1 MMENK
6 RKRGLGRGLSALIGN
21 EPIVAPQ
28 AEQET
33 VVAEKQEV
41 KEPEIREVIKE
52 VIKEVEVVKEVEVI
66 KEGVQMMD
74 IYQVEPDRSQPRQNF
89 DDEKLDELT
98 ESIKQYGV
106 LQPLI
111 VQKKD
116 GFYQIIAGERR
127 WRAARNAGLDK
138 VPVIIKEYNSEE
150 TLAISLIENIQRED
164 LSPIEEALAYKRLM
178 EDHQLKQEEVAE
190 KVGKSRSAIANF
202 LRLLNLDET
211 VQGMV
216 ADGKISA
223 GHAKV
228 LLGVDSK
235 EKQKKLAQ
243 LTIEQE
249 LSVRQLEK
257 MVQAVKKPKKE
268 DETDPVEALIYQ
280 SIGQKMQDI
289 LGTKVNII
297 QGKRKGKIEIEYYSP
312 DDLERILDMM
322 NQIGQQ

>member
-1 MMENK
+1 
-6 RKRGLGRGLSALIGN
+6 LAYATYPSLSLI
-21 EPIVAPQ
+21 EFKKDCI
-28 AEQET
+28 T
-33 VVAEKQEV
+33 
-41 KEPEIREVIKE
+41 
-52 VIKEVEVVKEVEVI
+52 
-66 KEGVQMMD
+66 
-74 IYQVEPDRSQPRQNF
+74 F
-89 DDEKLDELT
+89 DDEKLEELT

-127 WRAARNAGLDK
+127 WRAAKNAGLDQ
-138 VPVIIKEYNSEE
+138 VPVIVKEYNSEE

-178 EDHQLKQEEVAE
+178 EEHQLKQEEVAE

-202 LRLLNLDET
+202 LRLLNLEES

-216 ADGKISA
+216 ADGRLSA

-228 LLGVDSK
+228 LLGIDSK
-235 EKQKKLAQ
+235 EKQKKLAE
-243 LTIEQE
+243 LTIQEE

-257 MVQAVKKPKKE
+257 LVQTEKKPKKE
-268 DETDPVEALIYQ
+268 DETDPVEDLIYQ
-280 SIGQKMQDI
+280 SIGQRMQDI

-312 DDLERILDMM
+312 DDLERILDMI

>member
-1 MMENK
+1 MENK

-21 EPIVAPQ
+21 EPVVAPQ
-28 AEQET
+28 AEQAKTT
-33 VVAEKQEV
+33 VEKPEA

-89 DDEKLDELT
+89 DDEKLEELT

-127 WRAARNAGLDK
+127 WRAARNAGLEK
-138 VPVIIKEYNSEE
+138 VPVIIKDYNSEE

-164 LSPIEEALAYKRLM
+164 LSPIEEALAYRRLM

-202 LRLLNLDET
+202 LRLLNLEES

-216 ADGKISA
+216 ADGKLSA

-228 LLGVDSK
+228 LLGVEDK

-268 DETDPVEALIYQ
+268 EETDPVEALIYQ

-297 QGKRKGKIEIEYYSP
+297 QGKKKGKIEIEYYSP
-312 DDLERILDMM
+312 DDLERILDMIS
-322 NQIGQQ
+322 QIEQK

>member
-1 MMENK
+1 MENK

-21 EPIVAPQ
+21 DAAIAPQ
-28 AEQET
+28 AVQEEQP
-33 VVAEKQEV
+33 AKQQIKEEEPKV
-41 KEPEIREVIKE
+41 KEVIKE
-52 VIKEVEVVKEVEVI
+52 VIKEVEVVRG
-66 KEGVQMMD
+66 GVQMMD

-89 DDEKLDELT
+89 DDDKLEELT

-127 WRAARNAGLDK
+127 WRAAKNAGLEQ

-150 TLAISLIENIQRED
+150 ILAISLIENIQRED

-178 EDHQLKQEEVAE
+178 EEYHLKQEAVAE

-202 LRLLNLDET
+202 LRLLNLEES
-211 VQGMV
+211 VQTMV
-216 ADGKISA
+216 AEGRLSA

-228 LLGVDSK
+228 LLGIDAK
-235 EKQKKLAQ
+235 EKQKKLAE
-243 LTIEQE
+243 LTVQE
-249 LSVRQLEK
+249 DLSVRQLEK
-257 MVQAVKKPKKE
+257 MIQAAKKPKKE
-268 DETDPVEALIYQ
+268 EETDPVQGLIYE
-280 SIGQKMQDI
+280 SIGQRMQDI
-289 LGTKVNII
+289 FGTKVNII

-312 DDLERILDMM
+312 DDLERIMDMI
-322 NQIGQQ
+322 NQIGK